1 MANNERDQ
9 DSVLKAILSQN
20 FSQRLVSTL
29 LLLTLHAAIVTKLE
43 SPIAHSLILAHI
55 GLFLIWQ
62 PIWRGDQR
70 LNWQN
75 TLVFVILMGG
85 FIIWLDWWLLT
96 GWLIL
101 LIGLTGGRLPQ
112 SSQERNINLIILFFL
127 FIELL
132 IGCASHLFTIR
143 LDPLLISLFNSGL
156 FLLPFLILVLPVG
169 NQPVKATELQV
180 DLFGAIT
187 TALLASLLLLGSII
201 NSHPITDQ
209 DYVTALVRTFLF
221 IGILV
226 FLISWLLSPKTGFSG
241 LTELWTQSL
250 LNIGT
255 PFEHWI
261 SDIASLK
268 NDTDSP
274 EDFIDQAAYK
284 LLSLPMIDGVRWDTS
299 EGGGQHG
306 KENRNQVNIDSSNI
320 NVVIMSR
327 HRVGATLLLHFKL
340 LVRVIDHF
348 YTAKMQER
356 ELARRAHMQAIHE
369 TGARITHDIK
379 NILQSFHNITSVV
392 SSNSSRKSE
401 VTYEL
406 LRNQLPILTERLELA
421 LNKLQSSETYTATY
435 TLASDWWQELKIR
448 HCHTDIIFNE
458 DIPKDREIPCELFD
472 TVIDNLIEN
481 ARQKQESN
489 SEIVITVNLS
499 IRHDHF
505 VLSVTDSGNKVPDEI
520 SANLF
525 KTPLTSSNGF
535 GVGLLQSA
543 EMAEYMGYEITLTEN
558 VNGNVCFSLTSK
570 EDQSSGS

>member
-1 MANNERDQ
+1 MTNNERDQ

-268 NDTDSP
+268 NATDSP
-274 EDFIDQAAYK
+274 EDFIDQATYK
-284 LLSLPMIDGVRWDTS
+284 LLSLPMINGVRWNTS

-306 KENRNQVNIDSSNI
+306 EENRSQVNIDSSNI

-401 VTYEL
+401 VTSEL
-406 LRNQLPILTERLELA
+406 LRKQLPVLTGRLESA
-421 LNKLQSSETYTATY
+421 LNKLQSSEKEPVSYIGARE
-435 TLASDWWQELKIR
+435 WWQELKLR
-448 HCHTDIIFNE
+448 YTHTSIIFNE
-458 DIPKDREIPCELFD
+458 FIEVDKLIPRELFD
-472 TVIDNLIEN
+472 NVVENLIEN
-481 ARQKQESN
+481 ARQKQEDSPG
-489 SEIVITVNLS
+489 IDITVDLS
-499 IRHDHF
+499 ASDDHII
-505 VLSVTDSGNKVPDEI
+505 LSVTDTGTAVPEEI
-520 SANLF
+520 ARKLF
-525 KTPLTSSNGF
+525 KAPLTSSSGL

-543 EMAEYMGYEITLTEN
+543 EMAGNMDYEISLTSN
-558 VNGNVCFSLTSK
+558 TNGNVTFTISNK
-570 EDQSSGS
+570 K